1 MFHRHYDNNN
11 NDSRGSRG
19 GDRPYNNSRPAFG
32 GGADRGAP
40 REREPVQEI
49 GEATITVKWF
59 NAMKGYGF
67 GHWAEKDVDVFIPGR
82 CLPPHLKNIQEGH
95 ALKVKLGQAGKGP
108 QVLELIED

>member
-1 MFHRHYDNNN
+1 MFHRHYDNNNN

-19 GDRPYNNSRPAFG
+19 GDRPYNNSRPSFG
-32 GGADRGAP
+32 GGAERAP

-82 CLPPHLKNIQEGH
+82 CLPPHLKNVQEGH